1 MRNSLRFPWIV
12 VLLLTLA
19 LTSPALARSAAPG
32 AAPLSADAALA
43 EVNRAVP
50 GFGGMYVDEAG
61 TVNVWVRD
69 PEAAPMDTLEK
80 VFGESIRLHRGDYDF
95 AQLAAWRDRARPV
108 LGAAGVVLLDVD
120 ERSNRVRVGIAEGAD
135 TRRAARAVRREMARR
150 GVPAA
155 AVEIAEVPEVRPMV
169 DLSDTFNPVPGGV
182 EINFSNFLCT
192 LGFNIQFS
200 PGGACYF
207 MTNDHC
213 TDVQGAVDGTIYFQ
227 PFGGPQIGVEVAD
240 PPFFSGGVCPA
251 GRVCRYSDAA
261 AARYND
267 PADCEF
273 GSIARTL
280 LNSTTVDPVQP
291 RWDIVAKQLAPAVGQ
306 KMGKVGRTTGWTVGN
321 VTATCVDTNV
331 SGTNQT
337 MLCQSFVAA
346 GVGSG
351 DSGSPVFRFRERTS
365 QAQLTGILWGS
376 GGGVFVYSPMENIE
390 LEFGLSLPVF

>member
-19 LTSPALARSAAPG
+19 LTTPALARSAAPG
-32 AAPLSADAALA
+32 PGPLSADAALA

-61 TVNVWVRD
+61 VVNVWVRD
-69 PEAAPMDTLEK
+69 PGTAPMGTLK
-80 VFGESIRLHRGDYDF
+80 RYFGEAVRLHRGDYDF
-95 AQLAAWRDRARPV
+95 AQLAAWRNRARPV
-108 LGAAGVVLLDVD
+108 LAVAGVVLLDVD
-120 ERSNRVRVGIAEGAD
+120 ERTNRVRVGVAEGANA
-135 TRRAARAVRREMARR
+135 RRAARAVRREMNRR

-155 AVEIAEVPEVRPMV
+155 AVEIAQVPVVRPMV
-169 DLSDTFNPVPGGV
+169 TLSDAFNPVPGGV

-192 LGFNIQFS
+192 LGFNVQFS
-200 PGGACYF
+200 AEGACYF

-213 TDVQGAVDGTIYFQ
+213 TDVQGAVDGTVYFQ
-227 PFGGPQIGVEVAD
+227 PFGGPRIGVEVAD
-240 PPFFSGGVCPA
+240 PAFFSGGVCPA

-261 AARYND
+261 AARYDD

-273 GSIARTL
+273 ASIARTF
-280 LNSTTVDPVQP
+280 LNSTTVNPAAP
-291 RWDIVAKQLAPAVGQ
+291 RWTIVSKQLAPAVGQ
-306 KMGKVGRTTGWTVGN
+306 RMGKVGRTTGWTVGD

-331 SGTNQT
+331 FGTNQT

-351 DSGSPVFRFRERTS
+351 DSGSPVFRFREDSS

-376 GGGVFVYSPMENIE
+376 GGGGFVYSPMENIE
-390 LEFGLSLPVF
+390 FEFGLSLPVF